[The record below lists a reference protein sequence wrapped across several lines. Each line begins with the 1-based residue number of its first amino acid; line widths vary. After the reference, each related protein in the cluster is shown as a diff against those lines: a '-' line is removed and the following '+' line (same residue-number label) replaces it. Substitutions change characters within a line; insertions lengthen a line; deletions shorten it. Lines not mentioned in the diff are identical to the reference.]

1 MKIKY
6 ILSHFD
12 ISQLF
17 PQRLSAQQNDGVNL
31 SSQTYNESTCFMFS
45 GECVRSFC
53 MWLFYYCKESSENT
67 ELVYRYHLCYNL

>member
-31 SSQTYNESTCFMFS
+31 SSQTYNDATCFMF
-45 GECVRSFC
+45 
-53 MWLFYYCKESSENT
+53 
-67 ELVYRYHLCYNL
+67 